1 MGNSL
6 DSLGGGGNNSGAMYG
21 YGPEEQCCDAVVDI
35 VSLLS
40 AIGAIGAVSLFLRQ
54 AVIDNMI
61 KGARLF
67 KRDAPMIKN
76 TLVDGIDNMIKGMFS
91 NQFYIYRGVLVV

>member
-1 MGNSL
+1 MQFLLSRFFFCVPTL
-6 DSLGGGGNNSGAMYG
+6 TAEIKECLYS

-61 KGARLF
+61 K
-67 KRDAPMIKN
+67 
-76 TLVDGIDNMIKGMFS
+76 VVFS
-91 NQFYIYRGVLVV
+91 

>member
-6 DSLGGGGNNSGAMYG
+6 DSLGGGGNSGGSSGAMYG

-35 VSLLS
+35 VSLLA

-61 KGARLF
+61 KGRKLF

-91 NQFYIYRGVLVV
+91 NQLYIPM

>member
-1 MGNSL
+1 M
-6 DSLGGGGNNSGAMYG
+6 
-21 YGPEEQCCDAVVDI
+21 VDI

-67 KRDAPMIKN
+67 RRDAPMVKN
-76 TLVDGIDNMIKGMFS
+76 TLVDGIDNMIKGMCS
-91 NQFYIYRGVLVV
+91 NEFYICIVKLRV